1 MELEADADQAIPAMT
16 NGFEAFQ
23 GCDIRV
29 GTVVEVQSFPEARKP
44 ALKVWVDFG
53 ELGVKKTSAQITDRY
68 TAEGL
73 VGRQVFG
80 LLNVDPRQ
88 VGPLMSEFLLLGA
101 HNAEGEVQLAQP
113 DGHIQNGAKL
123 A

>member
-1 MELEADADQAIPAMT
+1 MT
-16 NGFEAFQ
+16 TGFEAFL

-29 GTVVEVQSFPEARKP
+29 GTVVEVQPFPEARRP

-53 ELGVKKTSAQITDRY
+53 ELGIKKTSAQITDRY
-68 TAEGL
+68 TEEQL

-80 LLNVDPRQ
+80 LVNVEPRQ
-88 VGPLMSEFLLLGA
+88 VGPFMSEFLLLGA
-101 HNAEGEVQLAQP
+101 HNADGEVQLAQP
-113 DGHIQNGAKL
+113 DGNIQNGAKL

>member
-1 MELEADADQAIPAMT
+1 MT